1 MTKKDL
7 IDEVIDEL
15 IDRQIMQDKDREDAT
30 SLIMCK
36 LIGFTIWANAYP
48 LEND

>member
-15 IDRQIMQDKDREDAT
+15 IDRQIIQNKDREDAT
-30 SLIMCK
+30 SLMMSK
-36 LIGFTIWANAYP
+36 LIGFTIWVNSYA
-48 LEND
+48 LDND